1 MKEDDIWQRVAS
13 VFRDTF
19 EDDAI
24 VLSSE
29 TTADDIEDW
38 DSLTNIQLIVA
49 IEKAF
54 PGLKFS
60 TGEIAQL
67 RNVGDLIAVIHKRL
81 AT

>member
-1 MKEDDIWQRVAS
+1 MKEDDIWHRVTL

-19 EDDAI
+19 EDDEI
-24 VLSSE
+24 VLSPE
-29 TTADDIEDW
+29 MTADDIEDW
-38 DSLTNIQLIVA
+38 DSLTNIQLLVA

-67 RNVGDLIAVIHKRL
+67 RNVGDLISVIHKQL
-81 AT
+81 ST

>member
-1 MKEDDIWQRVAS
+1 MKEEDVWQRVTS
-13 VFRDTF
+13 VFREVF
-19 EDDAI
+19 EDDEI
-24 VLSSE
+24 TLSPE

-60 TGEIAQL
+60 TGEIAYL
-67 RNVGDLIAVIHKRL
+67 KNVGGLIATIRRRAQV
-81 AT
+81 

>member
-1 MKEDDIWQRVAS
+1 MKEDDIWQRVTS

>member
-1 MKEDDIWQRVAS
+1 MKEEDVWGRMTS
-13 VFRDTF
+13 VFRDVF
-19 EDDAI
+19 EDDEITLAP
-24 VLSSE
+24 E

-49 IEKAF
+49 IEKAI

-67 RNVGDLIAVIHKRL
+67 KNVGDLAAVIQRRM
-81 AT
+81 AR